1 MPSKGYP
8 SPCSVGTST
17 VRASP
22 PVMPAGSPPAAP
34 RTHRALQSP
43 AGAWWQGQG
52 RGSPTGTAA
61 RRHRGRTRPTR
72 RARLPLALP
81 QAVPAPHHPQQPRD
95 VTLAAE
101 HDHDVCLAAVD
112 LGEGEGGHVTPHL
125 ESSLEGVVY
134 HSTVQVGGVIH
145 HPAGK
150 AAAQHRG
157 VPGAVAGGALPR
169 AHGRDMP
176 RPHGG
181 EQHRAARQGSW
192 QQPWGRA
199 QRLSW
204 ASGSRCCRLCRA
216 KPQLAGS
223 RGRALAPVSIPC
235 VSVAP
240 WPCGSH
246 LPEQRLTGT

>member
-1 MPSKGYP
+1 MV
-8 SPCSVGTST
+8 CLL
-17 VRASP
+17 
-22 PVMPAGSPPAAP
+22 AAP
-34 RTHRALQSP
+34 LLPPPTHRALQSP

-61 RRHRGRTRPTR
+61 RRHRGRTQPTR

-81 QAVPAPHHPQQPRD
+81 QAVPAPRHPQQPRD

-150 AAAQHRG
+150 AAAQHRSAG
-157 VPGAVAGGALPR
+157 RCGRRGPAPGT
-169 AHGRDMP
+169 
-176 RPHGG
+176 
-181 EQHRAARQGSW
+181 W
-192 QQPWGRA
+192 QGRA
-199 QRLSW
+199 P
-204 ASGSRCCRLCRA
+204 A
-216 KPQLAGS
+216 P
-223 RGRALAPVSIPC
+223 RGRAAPRSQAGQLAAALGPGSEALLGIGEQMLPAVPCQAPAGWQQGKGPCACLHPLRVRCPV
-235 VSVAP
+235 AM
-240 WPCGSH
+240 W
-246 LPEQRLTGT
+246 LPSPGAETHRYVRSM